1 MTSIHMEERIS
12 ANHMEH
18 SGKAFKSPD
27 ELKLEDFIPGKD
39 EMELLFCSL
48 IPMYSHVLLER
59 YPLLY
64 KSLKGAIKD
73 HVAHQFQSEMEKKST
88 EYTGQIYE
96 KSENKSEDLI
106 SMIEEYQNSMV
117 IKSNHSDH
125 KIFYRRQ
132 LTGDQKT
139 EKNTHFAILRYNFLN
154 RE

>member
-73 HVAHQFQSEMEKKST
+73 HVAHQFQSEMDKSRQSTLDKFMKKAKT
-88 EYTGQIYE
+88 
-96 KSENKSEDLI
+96 NL
-106 SMIEEYQNSMV
+106 
-117 IKSNHSDH
+117 
-125 KIFYRRQ
+125 KI
-132 LTGDQKT
+132 
-139 EKNTHFAILRYNFLN
+139 
-154 RE
+154 